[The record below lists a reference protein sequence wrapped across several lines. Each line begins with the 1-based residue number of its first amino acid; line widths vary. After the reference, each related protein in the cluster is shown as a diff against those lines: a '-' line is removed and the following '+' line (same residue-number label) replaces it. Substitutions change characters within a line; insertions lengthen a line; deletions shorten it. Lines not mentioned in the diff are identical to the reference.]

1 MKKAGFVLIVILLGC
16 FAICWAAGEDT
27 PASLKE
33 QIATLEERLESAGIV
48 SIEPFLGTWEGRRVD
63 GTTMT
68 LSVTAYD
75 EFNGKASINL
85 FDVDGDLYAFSQGV
99 GQALALRQ
107 LVVLVA
113 EVNYSMVLVLRLNE
127 DDTLIN
133 TGMVEWD
140 AGSLAYAY
148 DPDGKVVFHRIGVA
162 D

>member
-1 MKKAGFVLIVILLGC
+1 MKKAGFVVFGIILGC
-16 FAICWAAGEDT
+16 FAISCAAGEDT
-27 PASLKE
+27 PASQEE
-33 QIATLEERLESAGIV
+33 QIAALEERLESAGIV
-48 SIEPFLGTWEGRRVD
+48 SIEPFLGTWEGKRVD

-68 LSVTAYD
+68 LSMTAYD
-75 EFNGKASINL
+75 EVNGKVSINL

-113 EVNYSMVLVLRLNE
+113 EANYSMVLVLRLNE
-127 DDTLIN
+127 DDTLVN

-140 AGSLAYAY
+140 AGSLAYAH
-148 DPDGKVVFHRIGVA
+148 DPGGKVVFHRIGVA

>member
-1 MKKAGFVLIVILLGC
+1 MKKTGFVLVAIFLGC

-27 PASLKE
+27 PASREE

-48 SIEPFLGTWEGRRVD
+48 SIEPFLGTWEGKRVD

-75 EFNGKASINL
+75 EFNGKVSINL
-85 FDVDGDLYAFSQGV
+85 FDVDGDLYAFSQGA

-107 LVVLVA
+107 LAVLVA
-113 EVNYSMVLVLRLNE
+113 ELNYSMVLLLRLNE
-127 DDTLIN
+127 DDTLVN
-133 TGMVEWD
+133 TGMVEWN
-140 AGSLAYAY
+140 AGSLSYAH
-148 DPDGKVVFHRIGVA
+148 DPEGKVVFHRIGVA